1 MLIKHNPLI
10 QRYTSLIGYY
20 SGKVISYNTRSTRCS
35 RCEHGHPKRDHDC
48 RENFDGSARAME
60 PDMSVEL
67 VTNNKL
73 LKEENVIISVLIGDD
88 DSSAIAAIRRE
99 ALHEV
104 EKWSDTN
111 HAKKNFNS
119 RLYKLGLSAKV
130 VNYFGQMFVRVLN
143 HNKGNVEAAA
153 EALSNI
159 VPHAYGN
166 HDKCG
171 EWLKCREKDNNFI
184 YKDLPKKQPLTDPK
198 LFENLNNIFDKLS
211 TNASKLAP
219 CGSSQSNESFNNI
232 VINKHPKINFM
243 AHLNHSTIEK
253 QKRAGKIASKERKEG
268 TSYQT
273 ECDLDGL
280 SELIKN
286 FTDVNEN
293 SDLMECELVIF
304 DLETTGI
311 SNSDE
316 ICQISASYKTKTFN
330 VYMLPTKMN
339 YHASKVTG
347 LHIKQ
352 NKLYLHNTCLESFSD
367 TLPILKKHL
376 PEIKKEKNGLKLTNL
391 ALKFL
396 GDNSTEGAHNGETDV
411 RLLKEVLQ
419 AVGVKDE
426 LVKQMAKTTISI
438 LEKKQTDPILEKNKL
453 SLMKL
458 KPEVS
463 AIFITK
469 MANSGIS
476 LEILEKAFVTSGEA
490 GVKSLLSENVDFH
503 E

>member
-1 MLIKHNPLI
+1 
-10 QRYTSLIGYY
+10 
-20 SGKVISYNTRSTRCS
+20 
-35 RCEHGHPKRDHDC
+35 
-48 RENFDGSARAME
+48 ME

-111 HAKKNFNS
+111 HAKKNLNS

-232 VINKHPKINFM
+232 VINKHPKNKFYGSSESFDYRV
-243 AHLNHSTIEK
+243 AAAVCQKNYGTKYIEYVYDKLSLSCGKKTKFFRERKDEARIKKYKISQTYGFKSRRYFRK

-352 NKLYLHNTCLESFSD
+352 NKLYLHNTCLESLS
-367 TLPILKKHL
+367 
-376 PEIKKEKNGLKLTNL
+376 IKDGLK
-391 ALKFL
+391 
-396 GDNSTEGAHNGETDV
+396 S
-411 RLLKEVLQ
+411 
-419 AVGVKDE
+419 
-426 LVKQMAKTTISI
+426 
-438 LEKKQTDPILEKNKL
+438 
-453 SLMKL
+453 
-458 KPEVS
+458 
-463 AIFITK
+463 FI
-469 MANSGIS
+469 
-476 LEILEKAFVTSGEA
+476 AF
-490 GVKSLLSENVDFH
+490 
-503 E
+503 

>member
-171 EWLKCREKDNNFI
+171 EWLKYREKDNNFI
-184 YKDLPKKQPLTDPK
+184 YKDLPKN
-198 LFENLNNIFDKLS
+198 NL
-211 TNASKLAP
+211 
-219 CGSSQSNESFNNI
+219 
-232 VINKHPKINFM
+232 
-243 AHLNHSTIEK
+243 
-253 QKRAGKIASKERKEG
+253 
-268 TSYQT
+268 
-273 ECDLDGL
+273 
-280 SELIKN
+280 
-286 FTDVNEN
+286 
-293 SDLMECELVIF
+293 
-304 DLETTGI
+304 
-311 SNSDE
+311 
-316 ICQISASYKTKTFN
+316 
-330 VYMLPTKMN
+330 
-339 YHASKVTG
+339 
-347 LHIKQ
+347 
-352 NKLYLHNTCLESFSD
+352 
-367 TLPILKKHL
+367 
-376 PEIKKEKNGLKLTNL
+376 
-391 ALKFL
+391 
-396 GDNSTEGAHNGETDV
+396 
-411 RLLKEVLQ
+411 
-419 AVGVKDE
+419 
-426 LVKQMAKTTISI
+426 
-438 LEKKQTDPILEKNKL
+438 
-453 SLMKL
+453 
-458 KPEVS
+458 
-463 AIFITK
+463 
-469 MANSGIS
+469 
-476 LEILEKAFVTSGEA
+476 
-490 GVKSLLSENVDFH
+490 
-503 E
+503 